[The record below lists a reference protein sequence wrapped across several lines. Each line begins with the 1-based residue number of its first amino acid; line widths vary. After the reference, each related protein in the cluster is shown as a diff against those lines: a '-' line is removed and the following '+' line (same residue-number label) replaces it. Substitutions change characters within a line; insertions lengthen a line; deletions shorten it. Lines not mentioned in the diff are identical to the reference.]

1 MNNRKIRK
9 LLSSP
14 REFFIDAIKNKLSHG
29 NNSQGKHIQ
38 IHQESKTSIMTFGSC
53 FSRRIAD
60 QYVKIF
66 GGKVISSVY
75 HNRSDYFCQQFI
87 DGDSSNPEL
96 DTLINSIEK
105 PSNFIVTNRDNDPFL
120 LLRNQHANYIGL
132 HGLKN
137 GTNFLHALET
147 KKANIIVIDNFM
159 DIVARLYQH
168 DNKKLF
174 FLPQQRINELNASSC
189 INKNWSLGEL
199 LNLQEGAEC
208 LSRIVTHVHIKQP
221 NAKIFYVNF
230 PSTTYAQTLEKKKRF
245 EYYQYDFKNS
255 NCHSIAPINI
265 LRPCQTE
272 DKRHFTTPLYAAYAG
287 IINSTLF

>member
-105 PSNFIVTNRDNDPFL
+105 PGNFIVTNRDSDPFL
-120 LLRNQHANYIGL
+120 LLRNQHADYIGL

-137 GTNFLHALET
+137 GISFIDAL
-147 KKANIIVIDNFM
+147 KSRNANIIIIDNFM
-159 DIVARLYQH
+159 DILARLYRA
-168 DNKKLF
+168 D
-174 FLPQQRINELNASSC
+174 A
-189 INKNWSLGEL
+189 
-199 LNLQEGAEC
+199 
-208 LSRIVTHVHIKQP
+208 
-221 NAKIFYVNF
+221 
-230 PSTTYAQTLEKKKRF
+230 
-245 EYYQYDFKNS
+245 
-255 NCHSIAPINI
+255 
-265 LRPCQTE
+265 
-272 DKRHFTTPLYAAYAG
+272 
-287 IINSTLF
+287 